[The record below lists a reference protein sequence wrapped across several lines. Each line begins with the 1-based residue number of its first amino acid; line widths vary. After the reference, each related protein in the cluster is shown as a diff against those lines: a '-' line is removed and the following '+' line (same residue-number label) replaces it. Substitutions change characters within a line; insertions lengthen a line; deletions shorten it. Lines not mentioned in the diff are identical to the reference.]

1 MTIRLS
7 TLQIHGKGLN
17 GLLDMQKAVTKTQ
30 EQIASNKRV
39 LTPGD
44 DPLATTR
51 ILALNQEMA
60 LNKQYNSNLETLA
73 NRLNREEVAIG
84 GVSDLILRAQEIV
97 TQSGDGALNKE
108 QRGYLAIELQATID
122 AMAQMMNSRDASG
135 EFIFAG
141 YQGKSVPFVRGD
153 DGRYRFTGDEGQR
166 SIQIAA
172 ATAVASSD
180 SGKKLFVDVKS
191 VNPTIAAHANSG
203 NRGAPPATIG
213 KETVTDPAEFAKFY
227 PEDVVIEFRPLDES
241 SPPQLSYNIRQ
252 VSDGRILK
260 QNQPYISGAQINYGG
275 VAVTI
280 SGTPAVGDTF
290 IVESSDRKG
299 LLTGLEDFVAALNKF
314 GDNVTDKEALAAQ
327 TANALS
333 NLSNAQTALLE
344 TRSSIG
350 ARLNLVDN
358 TLTANEDSNLAIQTA
373 LSTLQDLDYA
383 SAISQL
389 TQESFIL
396 EAAQASFARVSK
408 LSIFNYI

>member
-7 TLQIHGKGLN
+7 TFQIHNKGLN
-17 GLLDMQKAVTKTQ
+17 GLLDMQKAVSKTQ

-39 LTPGD
+39 LSPGD
-44 DPLATTR
+44 DPIATTR
-51 ILALNQEMA
+51 ILALNQELA
-60 LNKQYNSNLETLA
+60 LNKQYNSNLQTLS
-73 NRLNREEVAIG
+73 NRLNREEAAIG

-108 QRGYLAIELQATID
+108 QRGFLAIELQATID

-141 YQGKSVPFVRGD
+141 YQGKSEPFVRGD

-166 SIQIAA
+166 TIQIAA
-172 ATAVASSD
+172 ATSVASSD

-191 VNPTIAAHANSG
+191 VDPTIAAHANSG
-203 NRGAPPATIG
+203 NRGTPPATIG
-213 KETVTDPAEFAKFY
+213 KETVTDPAAFAKLY
-227 PEDVVIEFRPLDES
+227 PEDVVIEFRPLDEA
-241 SPPQLSYNIRQ
+241 SPPRLTYNIRQ
-252 VSDGRILK
+252 VSDGRVLV
-260 QNQPYISGAQINYGG
+260 QNQPYSSGDQIKFSG

-280 SGTPAVGDTF
+280 SGSPAVGDTF

-299 LLTGLEDFVAALNKF
+299 LLSGLEDFVAALHKF
-314 GDNVTDKEALAAQ
+314 GDNVADKEALAKQ
-327 TANALS
+327 TASALS

-396 EAAQASFARVSK
+396 EAAQASFARISK

>member
-7 TLQIHGKGLN
+7 TLQIHGKGLT

-30 EQIASNKRV
+30 EQIATNKRV
-39 LTPGD
+39 LSAGD
-44 DPLATTR
+44 DPIATTR
-51 ILALNQEMA
+51 ILALNQELA
-60 LNKQYNSNLETLA
+60 LNKQYNSNLETLR
-73 NRLNREEVAIG
+73 NRLNREESAVG

-122 AMAQMMNSRDASG
+122 AMVQMMNSRDASG

-141 YQGKSVPFVRGD
+141 YQGKSEPFVKGD

-166 SIQIAA
+166 SIQISA
-172 ATAVASSD
+172 ATSVASSD

-191 VNPTIAAHANSG
+191 VEPTIAAHANVS
-203 NRGAPPATIG
+203 NRGSPPATIG
-213 KETVTDPAEFAKFY
+213 RETVIDSEAFANFY

-241 SPPQLSYNIRQ
+241 SPPRLSYNIRQ
-252 VSDGRILK
+252 VSDGRLLL
-260 QNQPYISGAQINYGG
+260 QNQPYVSGAQISYGG

-280 SGTPAVGDTF
+280 AGSPAVGDTF

-299 LLTGLEDFVAALNKF
+299 LLTGLEDFVAALNKY
-314 GDNVTDKEALAAQ
+314 GDNVLDKEALAKQ
-327 TANALS
+327 TSNALD
-333 NLSNAQTALLE
+333 NLSNAQTTILE

-350 ARLNLVDN
+350 ARLNLVDA
-358 TLTANEDSNLAIQTA
+358 TLSANEDSNLAIQTA
-373 LSTLQDLDYA
+373 RSSLEDLDYA
-383 SAISQL
+383 AAISQL

>member
-1 MTIRLS
+1 MSIRLS

-17 GLLDMQKAVTKTQ
+17 GLLDMQRAVTKTQ

-60 LNKQYNSNLETLA
+60 LNKQYNSNLETLR
-73 NRLNREEVAIG
+73 NRLNREEAAVG
-84 GVSDLILRAQEIV
+84 GVSDLILRAQELV

-108 QRGYLAIELQATID
+108 QRGYLAVELQSTID

-166 SIQIAA
+166 SIQIANG
-172 ATAVASSD
+172 TSVASSD
-180 SGKKLFVDVKS
+180 SGKKLFVEGKS
-191 VNPTIAAHANSG
+191 VSPTIAAHANTG
-203 NRGAPPATIG
+203 NRGTPPATIG
-213 KETVTDPAEFAKFY
+213 AETVLNPEAFAEFY
-227 PEDVVIEFRPLDES
+227 PEDVVIEFRPLDEA
-241 SPPQLSYNIRQ
+241 SPPQLTYNIRQ
-252 VSDGRILK
+252 VSDGRLLA
-260 QNQPYISGAQINYGG
+260 QNKPYVSGGQISYGG

-280 SGTPAVGDTF
+280 SGSPAVGDSF

-299 LLTGLEDFVAALNKF
+299 LLTGLEDFVASLYRF
-314 GDNVTDKEALAAQ
+314 GDNVADKNALAVQ
-327 TANALS
+327 TSNALGNL
-333 NLSNAQTALLE
+333 NLSQANLLE

-350 ARLNLVDN
+350 ARLNLVDA

-373 LSTLQDLDYA
+373 LSSLQDLDYA
-383 SAISQL
+383 AAISQL